1 MSRSPRNARS
11 YVQYTG
17 MALEM
22 GLLIFAGAWLGRELD
37 QWLALDKPIFTL
49 ILTLLFTVGAIYRVI
64 KSLE

>member
-1 MSRSPRNARS
+1 MSRAPRNARN

-22 GLLIFAGAWLGRELD
+22 GLLIFAGAWLGRKLD
-37 QWLALDKPIFTL
+37 LWLALEKPVFTL
-49 ILTLLFTVGAIYRVI
+49 VLTLLFTVGAIYRVI

>member
-1 MSRSPRNARS
+1 MSRAPRNARN

-22 GLLIFAGAWLGRELD
+22 GLLIFAGAWLGRKLD
-37 QWLALDKPIFTL
+37 QRLALDKPIFTL

>member
-1 MSRSPRNARS
+1 MSKAPRNARN

-22 GLLIFAGAWLGRELD
+22 GLLIFAGAWLGRRLD
-37 QWLALDKPIFTL
+37 EWLALDKPVFTL
-49 ILTLLFTVGAIYRVI
+49 VLTLLFTVGAIYRVI

>member
-1 MSRSPRNARS
+1 MSRAPRNARN

-22 GLLIFAGAWLGRELD
+22 GLLIFAGAWLGRKLD
-37 QWLALDKPIFTL
+37 QWLALEKPIFTL

>member
-1 MSRSPRNARS
+1 MSRAPRNARN

-22 GLLIFAGAWLGRELD
+22 GLLIFAGAWLGRKLD

>member
-1 MSRSPRNARS
+1 MSRAPRNARN

-22 GLLIFAGAWLGRELD
+22 GLLIFVGAWLGRKLD
-37 QWLALDKPIFTL
+37 QWLALEKPIFTL

>member
-1 MSRSPRNARS
+1 M
-11 YVQYTG
+11 QYTG

-22 GLLIFAGAWLGRELD
+22 GLLIFAGAWLGRKLD